1 MGQVAKPIVLKFG
14 GSSMGSPEKIRA
26 VARRVMG
33 FVEKG
38 HRVAVVV
45 SAMGDTTDRLLGLA
59 RSVAPDRR
67 CPREMDQLLAT
78 GEQQSIALL
87 AMALKAEGQE
97 ALSFTGRQAG
107 FFASGHHQEG
117 RIRDIDPERVLSCLD
132 RGAVAVVAGF
142 QGMDQEGDVITLGR
156 GGSDLSAIALAA
168 ALEAS
173 CCYIFTDVDGIYTA
187 DPRVVSGARKLD
199 RISWDECLEMTV
211 AGAKVLQARS
221 VEMAIRSG
229 VDVCVASSF
238 DEEREGTWIMRDFI
252 EEKAAVRAVSQ
263 DDDAA
268 RVAFDGGCSPCQVA
282 KSLSDRGIV
291 AQVVVQDGRAVLLVR
306 GSRLEETLE
315 ICKEHQVSGL
325 KWDEGLS
332 RISVVGSGLA
342 NHPEISAQIL
352 SVLEDIDVDVEML
365 LPSALSVT
373 CLVKSSHGADAVRA
387 LHGKFIEGGLVK
399 CA

>member
-1 MGQVAKPIVLKFG
+1 
-14 GSSMGSPEKIRA
+14 MGSPDKIRA
-26 VARRVMG
+26 VARRVRG
-33 FVEKG
+33 FVERGYK
-38 HRVAVVV
+38 VAVVV
-45 SAMGDTTDRLLGLA
+45 SAMGDTTDRLLELA
-59 RSVAPDRR
+59 RSVAPGSR
-67 CPREMDQLLAT
+67 CSREMDQLLAT

-87 AMALKAEGQE
+87 AMALIGEGLKAV
-97 ALSFTGRQAG
+97 SFTGQQAG
-107 FFASGHHQEG
+107 FYASGHHQEG
-117 RIRDIDPERVLSCLD
+117 RVKDVDPRRVIDCMEQ
-132 RGAVAVVAGF
+132 GAVAVVAGF
-142 QGMDQEGDVITLGR
+142 QGLDPLGDVITLGR

-173 CCYIFTDVDGIYTA
+173 SCYIFTDVDGIYTA
-187 DPRVVSGARKLD
+187 DPRVVPGAKKLD

-238 DEEREGTWIMRDFI
+238 EEDREGTWIVRDFI

-268 RVAFDGGCSPCQVA
+268 RVVFDGSCSPCQVA

-291 AQVVVQDGRAVLLVR
+291 AQVVVQDGRAVFLVR

-315 ICKEHQVSGL
+315 ICGEHRVSGL
-325 KWDEGLS
+325 KWEEGLS
-332 RISVVGSGLA
+332 RISVVGAGLA

-352 SVLEDIDVDVEML
+352 SILDGIDVEVEML

-387 LHGKFIEGGLVK
+387 LHDKFIEGGLVR